1 MTSIAL
7 AACIVFIIYVMIWSL
22 KNDGARSIDDQT
34 GFLRMRDPAKEKPAL
49 DKDAAPS
56 PAAPQTAKTPAGNSA
71 ARRPRPAGARKPKNG

>member
-34 GFLRMRDPAKEKPAL
+34 GFLRMRDPAKEKPARGRNP
-49 DKDAAPS
+49 APF
-56 PAAPQTAKTPAGNSA
+56 PAAPQAAKESVGNSA
-71 ARRPRPAGARKPKNG
+71 ARRPRPSGTRKSKNG